1 LPFRIV
7 EQIQNKKT
15 GGEDVMNW
23 YLIEASVNF
32 IQVYVIFKVFDLYYE
47 QRFQCKYAL
56 NISILF
62 MTLAL
67 CLLNYLVSIELNPYA
82 YLCYILLIY
91 AFSLVIFKGSIFSN
105 IITTFLI
112 IVIIGICELVSALL
126 ISAITGIEINS
137 VLGQV
142 FGRFEAMIISHT
154 FLIFIYLFIKK
165 GRNRDKMILSNN
177 RYYLLVSLLLFLTVF
192 TIIIVIWIYGNVDIN
207 ESLNTNLVLLTI
219 CISSVSLLSIILTDK
234 IIKEMNERHKNE
246 LELQHM
252 KLEHTYFSDVNSVL
266 EEIRILRHDMRGEL
280 VVIHGY
286 NEMNQRDKISTHIE
300 KKLRELDIQLL
311 PRMDNDNILTSFI
324 NFKIK
329 EARSHNIEVMLES
342 NLTEED
348 EINIDKEDICRV
360 LNNIINNAIEA
371 CEHVEGK
378 YIKLQIDMVSNCL
391 IIKAENP
398 FKGEVK
404 TQGDKLITLKKDKA
418 RHGYGLK
425 SVKGIAEKYGGFMNI
440 NYGNNI
446 FILEVH
452 MIVKM

>member
-1 LPFRIV
+1 MPHRIV
-7 EQIQNKKT
+7 KQIQNKKT

-23 YLIEASVNF
+23 YVIETSVNF

-47 QRFQCKYAL
+47 QRFQYKYAL

-112 IVIIGICELVSALL
+112 IAIIGICELVSALL

-142 FGRFEAMIISHT
+142 FGRFEAMVISHT

-165 GRNRDKMILSNN
+165 GRSRDKMILSNN

-192 TIIIVIWIYGNVDIN
+192 TIIIVVWIYGNVDIN

-252 KLEHTYFSDVNSVL
+252 KMEHTYFSDVNSVL

-286 NEMNQRDKISTHIE
+286 NEMNQRDKINTHIE
-300 KKLRELDIQLL
+300 KKLRELDIHLL

-329 EARSHNIEVMLES
+329 EACSHNIEVIMES